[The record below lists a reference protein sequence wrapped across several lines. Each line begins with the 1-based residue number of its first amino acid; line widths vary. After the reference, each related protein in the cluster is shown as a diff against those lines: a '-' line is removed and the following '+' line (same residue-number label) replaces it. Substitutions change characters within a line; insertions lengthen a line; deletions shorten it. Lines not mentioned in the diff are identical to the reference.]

1 MATQNQPQTDIRT
14 ATRDDIRH
22 VLGAIDD
29 AMVVKILSKKP
40 SFEDLS
46 DAAIWVR
53 GDGDLIARDQLELSA
68 TARAIAEV
76 LARDAESEPADETS
90 V

>member
-1 MATQNQPQTDIRT
+1 MATQNQPQTDVRT

-29 AMVVKILSKKP
+29 TLVVKILSKKP
-40 SFEDLS
+40 SFADLS

-53 GDGDLIARDQLELSA
+53 GDGDAVARDQLELSA
-68 TARAIAEV
+68 TAFAIAEV
-76 LARDAESEPADETS
+76 LARDADSEPADEA
-90 V
+90 

>member
-1 MATQNQPQTDIRT
+1 MATQNDTQTDVRT

-29 AMVVKILSKKP
+29 TLVVKLLSKKP
-40 SFEDLS
+40 SFADLS

-53 GDGDLIARDQLELSA
+53 GDGDAVARDQLELSA
-68 TARAIAEV
+68 TAFAIAEV
-76 LARDAESEPADETS
+76 LARDADSEPADEA
-90 V
+90 

>member
-1 MATQNQPQTDIRT
+1 MATQNQIQTDIRT

-29 AMVVKILSKKP
+29 TLVVKILSKKP
-40 SFEDLS
+40 SLADLS

-53 GDGDLIARDQLELSA
+53 GNGDAVAREQLELSA
-68 TARAIAEV
+68 TALAIAEV
-76 LARDAESEPADETS
+76 LAREAESEPADEA
-90 V
+90 

>member
-1 MATQNQPQTDIRT
+1 MAGQYKIQTDIRT

-29 AMVVKILSKKP
+29 TLAVKILSKKP
-40 SFEDLS
+40 SFADLS

-53 GDGDLIARDQLELSA
+53 GDGDAVAREQLELSA
-68 TARAIAEV
+68 TALAIAEV
-76 LARDAESEPADETS
+76 LARDAESEPTDEA
-90 V
+90 

>member
-1 MATQNQPQTDIRT
+1 MATQNDTQTDVRT

-29 AMVVKILSKKP
+29 TLVVKILSKKP
-40 SFEDLS
+40 SFADLS

-53 GDGDLIARDQLELSA
+53 GDGDAVARDQLELSA
-68 TARAIAEV
+68 TAFAIAEV
-76 LARDAESEPADETS
+76 LARDADSEPADEA
-90 V
+90 

>member
-1 MATQNQPQTDIRT
+1 MATQNQTQPDIRT

-29 AMVVKILSKKP
+29 TLAVKILSKKP
-40 SFEDLS
+40 SFADLS

-53 GDGDLIARDQLELSA
+53 GDGDAIAREQLELSA
-68 TARAIAEV
+68 TALAIAEV
-76 LARDAESEPADETS
+76 LAREDEREPADEA
-90 V
+90 

>member
-1 MATQNQPQTDIRT
+1 MATQNQTQTDIRI

-29 AMVVKILSKKP
+29 TLVVKILSKKP
-40 SFEDLS
+40 SFADLS

-68 TARAIAEV
+68 TALAIAEV
-76 LARDAESEPADETS
+76 LARDAESEPTDEA
-90 V
+90 

>member
-1 MATQNQPQTDIRT
+1 MAAQYKTQTDIRT

-29 AMVVKILSKKP
+29 TLAVKILSKKP
-40 SFEDLS
+40 SFADLS

-53 GDGDLIARDQLELSA
+53 GDGDAVAREQLELSA
-68 TARAIAEV
+68 TALAIAEV
-76 LARDAESEPADETS
+76 LARDAESEPTDEA
-90 V
+90 

>member
-1 MATQNQPQTDIRT
+1 MATQTQTQTDVRA

-29 AMVVKILSKKP
+29 SLAVKILSKQP
-40 SFEDLS
+40 SFADLS

-53 GDGDLIARDQLELSA
+53 GDGDSVARDQLELSA
-68 TARAIAEV
+68 TALAIAEV
-76 LARDAESEPADETS
+76 LARDAESEPTDEA
-90 V
+90 

>member
-1 MATQNQPQTDIRT
+1 MATQNQTQTDIRT

-29 AMVVKILSKKP
+29 TLVVKILAKKP
-40 SFEDLS
+40 SVADLS

-53 GDGDLIARDQLELSA
+53 GDGDAVARDQLELSA
-68 TARAIAEV
+68 IARAIAEV
-76 LARDAESEPADETS
+76 LARDAESEPADEP
-90 V
+90 